1 MKTTEFLM
9 DKIPYIL
16 SHLTVILLTVSMLV
30 ALNPAGGVPFSLLAG
45 SLYLA
50 GAMAPLAMEF
60 YRKRRFYDQVVR
72 TYDQL
77 DRKNLIAEMLR
88 IPDFWEGILL
98 YDLLRGTNKAYLDE
112 LSHLKNQQAE
122 YREYI
127 EQWVH
132 EIKTPI
138 ASSKLT
144 IQNNRSPATERI
156 AEDLEAIESYVEQAL
171 YYARSNTVAKDY
183 FIKEIRLEA
192 PIYSVLKQDA
202 RQLIQAGM
210 AVSAED
216 LDITVYTDSKWLEF
230 ILHQL
235 IINAIKYAAA
245 SDPRLTLSAQ
255 EKDNCCHLLVA
266 DNGLGIPPNELS
278 RIFDKGFTGT
288 NGRLRGRST
297 GMGLYICHKLCG
309 KLGIAISASSVYGH
323 GTTICLTF
331 PKSAMTHIL

>member
-1 MKTTEFLM
+1 MKITDFLK

-30 ALNPAGGVPFSLLAG
+30 ALNPTGGVPFSLLAG

-50 GAMAPLAMEF
+50 GALVPLAMEF
-60 YRKRRFYDQVVR
+60 YRKQRFYDLLIR
-72 TYDQL
+72 TYDQM

-88 IPDFWEGILL
+88 VPDFWEGALL
-98 YDLLRGTNKAYLDE
+98 YDLLKGTNKAYLDE
-112 LSHLKNQQAE
+112 ISHLKNQQTE

-138 ASSKLT
+138 AASKLT
-144 IQNNRSPATERI
+144 AQNNRSAATARI
-156 AEDLEAIESYVEQAL
+156 IEDLEAIESYVEQAL

-202 RQLIQAGM
+202 RQLIEAGM

-255 EKDNCCHLLVA
+255 EKANCCLLFVA
-266 DNGLGIPPNELS
+266 DNGLGIPANELS
-278 RIFDKGFTGT
+278 RIFDKGFSGT

-297 GMGLYICHKLCG
+297 GMGLYICHKLCD
-309 KLGIAISASSVYGH
+309 KLGIAISAASVYGC

-331 PKSAMTHIL
+331 PKSAMTHIV